1 MDEYYENSADRIF
14 EKDVSKVQIEV
25 RLQPCSDGAQGQLE
39 VEDNHYGK
47 QRYDSDFE
55 ERKVPSVRESSSGP
69 IKRARS
75 ISIMKNQRSTTSN
88 IGVDTDDNVDTDDDG
103 SSMISLASSTALPS
117 AMDQRQG
124 ECDPPLYPG
133 PPKLA
138 KHYLAPGD
146 IETFVKATKSDFRV
160 FYLRQRHSFSR
171 LQITKEAFERLLIA
185 CRVFPRFNEYVIEFG
200 RKKNETEVGPPP
212 LKYRSICT
220 TTSNLWRGFGT
231 SIQLSKANQLLIM
244 WRMFLHSALRGKD
257 RSSWR

>member
-1 MDEYYENSADRIF
+1 MEASRYFERTLFYDRGPDVDEYYENSADQIF

-160 FYLRQRHSFSR
+160 FYLRQRHSFSQ

-231 SIQLSKANQLLIM
+231 SIQLSRASQLLIM
-244 WRMFLHSALRGKD
+244 
-257 RSSWR
+257 